1 MIESIFTI
9 KCRQTFE
16 LMIKTFKIGADKD
29 YMLIFPK
36 FVMNLVLDYS
46 YYAAASFVLLLRVIT
61 LVDESKE

>member
-16 LMIKTFKIGADKD
+16 LMIKTFNIGADKH

-36 FVMNLVLDYS
+36 FVMNLVVDYS
-46 YYAAASFVLLLRVIT
+46 YYAAASFVLLL
-61 LVDESKE
+61 